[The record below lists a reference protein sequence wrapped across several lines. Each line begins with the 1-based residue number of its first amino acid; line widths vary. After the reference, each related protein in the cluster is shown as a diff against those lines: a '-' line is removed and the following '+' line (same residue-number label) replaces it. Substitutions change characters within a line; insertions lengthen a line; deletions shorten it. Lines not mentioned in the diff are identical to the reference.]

1 MSDNELSAT
10 ISTPAGNSWSPS
22 MHSLLTRSSIPPSS
36 VKKENRLINELGS
49 LHEQIEQH
57 WSVTLYDLTDV
68 TKWKL
73 TLAGLSKSPYEGGSF
88 EIEAIFC
95 EMYPFKPPQLRFIT
109 KIFHPNVASDG
120 FCCLDI
126 FTTWKSSISMREILK
141 KVYDLVLTPD
151 LDYSVSHE
159 AAMIFNTSHEEFE
172 AKAME
177 WTQNFAIKQ
186 TESNRSEESSRSTS
200 PESCSTEAEDASE
213 NGEQISHPEDTS
225 NTCVPWFYKWI
236 NTPNSDNNWQTF
248 SDVDTATLEDAYLKY
263 KERVDLGHCV
273 IDLNK
278 YVLYHKIDQPIQ
290 ARIKRAGDSETD
302 YHSRG
307 KSYESKTDTKCV
319 TFYKDES
326 CRKIPTITLCLQ
338 VDDSVDAV
346 IEGIRQAMPNSESQA
361 NVIIAELKDRAASD
375 ASLFYIACLHQY
387 TKWSFLSTLVNEFLR
402 EEDSSR
408 VNALGPFVKQLLLC
422 FKKHPLK
429 LEKKMKVYRA
439 INLDETQLDK
449 YEQCVGKTNLRW
461 PNFSSTSRERTVAE
475 KRDSNTLMIITL
487 KRCYPDNDR
496 RAADIV
502 YASEFREEQEVLLR
516 AGVEFSVKR
525 CLYDKTREKHY
536 LRIHAYV

>member
-1 MSDNELSAT
+1 M
-10 ISTPAGNSWSPS
+10 
-22 MHSLLTRSSIPPSS
+22 LT
-36 VKKENRLINELGS
+36 
-49 LHEQIEQH
+49 
-57 WSVTLYDLTDV
+57 
-68 TKWKL
+68 
-73 TLAGLSKSPYEGGSF
+73 GLSKSPYKGGSF
-88 EIEAIFC
+88 EIEAIFR
-95 EMYPFKPPQLRFIT
+95 ETYPFKPPQLRFIT
-109 KIFHPNVASDG
+109 KIFHPNIAPDG
-120 FCCLDI
+120 VCCLDI
-126 FTTWKSSISMREILK
+126 FAAWNPSISMRQILK
-141 KVYDLVLTPD
+141 EVCDFVLTPD
-151 LDYSVSHE
+151 LYHSRSHE
-159 AAMIFNTSHEEFE
+159 AAMIFNTSYEEFE

-186 TESNRSEESSRSTS
+186 TESNSSEESSRSTS
-200 PESCSTEAEDASE
+200 PEPCSTEVEDASE
-213 NGEQISHPEDTS
+213 NGQQICHPEDTS
-225 NTCVPWFYKWI
+225 NTCVSWFYEWI
-236 NTPNSDNNWQTF
+236 NTPNGDNNWQTF
-248 SDVDTATLEDAYLKY
+248 SDVDSATLEDSYLKY

-273 IDLNK
+273 VDLNK
-278 YVLYHKIDQPIQ
+278 YVLYHKVDQSIQ
-290 ARIKRAGDSETD
+290 ARVKRAGDSKSDSHT
-302 YHSRG
+302 HG

-361 NVIIAELKDRAASD
+361 NVIIAELKNRAASD

-408 VNALGPFVKQLLLC
+408 VNALGPSVKQLLLC

-439 INLDETQLDK
+439 INLDETQLDEYK
-449 YEQCVGKTNLRW
+449 QCVDKTNLRW
-461 PNFSSTSRERTVAE
+461 PNFSSTSRERAVAE
-475 KRDSNTLMIITL
+475 KRDSNTLMSITL
-487 KRCYPDNDR
+487 KRRYPDNDR

-525 CLYDKTREKHY
+525 CSYNKTRGKHY
-536 LRIHAYV
+536 LCIHAYV